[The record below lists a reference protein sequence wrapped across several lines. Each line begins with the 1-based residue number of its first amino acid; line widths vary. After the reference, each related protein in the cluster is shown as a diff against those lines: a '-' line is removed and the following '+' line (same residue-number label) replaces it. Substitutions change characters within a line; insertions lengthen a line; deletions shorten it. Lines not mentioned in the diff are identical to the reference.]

1 MRRAANMLLLVL
13 AGMLG
18 GCATSGP
25 ARIAVASRSP
35 VLPAGTPA
43 SGELAPQNENSLYL
57 NVINGLVTQQRY
69 GAALA
74 FLDDYAL
81 KQNDPEPRYWM
92 LRADALLGAG
102 RGAEAGSAYAKL
114 ETTPLAA
121 EGWNGRGRV
130 AASSRQWKDAESFFA
145 KAVQIRP
152 ANAQF
157 LNNLA
162 FARIHL
168 RQDAQAAFDLRQAH
182 ELDPGS
188 VLIRNNFIVALNLAG
203 DPADAERV
211 LAEIKSTDER
221 EKVRDFANK
230 AAAKDGLLEGEKS

>member
-1 MRRAANMLLLVL
+1 MKHAANMLLLIL

-18 GCATSGP
+18 GCAANSVTV
-25 ARIAVASRSP
+25 ATASRAP
-35 VLPAGTPA
+35 VLPASAPA
-43 SGELAPQNENSLYL
+43 GETLAPQSESSLYL
-57 NVINGLVTQQRY
+57 NVVSGLVEQQHY

-92 LRADALLGAG
+92 LRGDALLGAG
-102 RGAEAGSAYAKL
+102 RGEEAVPVYAKL

-121 EGWNGRGRV
+121 EGWNGRGRI
-130 AASSRQWKDAESFFA
+130 AASLQQWKEAEVLFA

-162 FARIHL
+162 FAKIHL
-168 RQDAQAAFDLRQAH
+168 RQGAPAAFALRQAH
-182 ELDPGS
+182 ELDPNS

-203 DPADAERV
+203 DLVSAEHV
-211 LAEIKSTDER
+211 LAEIKSADER
-221 EKVRDFANK
+221 ERVRDFAKK
-230 AAAKDGLLEGEKS
+230 AVDGAGAMEGEKS

>member
-1 MRRAANMLLLVL
+1 MKPIANALLLAL
-13 AGMLG
+13 AGVLG
-18 GCATSGP
+18 GCATSSP
-25 ARIAVASRSP
+25 VKVAVASQVPELS
-35 VLPAGTPA
+35 ASAPA
-43 SGELAPQNENSLYL
+43 SQALAPQNESSLYL
-57 NVINGLVTQQRY
+57 NVINGLVEQQHY

-81 KQNDPEPRYWM
+81 KQRDPEARYWM
-92 LRADALLGAG
+92 LRGDALLGSG
-102 RGAEAGSAYAKL
+102 RGEEAVPIYAKL

-130 AASSRQWKDAESFFA
+130 AASLQQWKEAQALFA

-162 FARIHL
+162 FAKIHL
-168 RQDAQAAFDLRQAH
+168 RQGAEAAFDLRQAH
-182 ELDPGS
+182 ELDPS
-188 VLIRNNFIVALNLAG
+188 SILIRNNFIVALDLAG
-203 DPADAERV
+203 DTASAERV

-221 EKVRDFANK
+221 EKVRDFAKK
-230 AAAKDGLLEGEKS
+230 AADRDSAMEGEKS

>member
-1 MRRAANMLLLVL
+1 MKPAANMLVLVL
-13 AGMLG
+13 AGVLG
-18 GCATSGP
+18 GCAAPGP
-25 ARIAVASRSP
+25 VKMAAASRAP
-35 VLPAGTPA
+35 VLPAGTP
-43 SGELAPQNENSLYL
+43 GGEELAPQSEDSLYL
-57 NVINGLVTQQRY
+57 NVINGLVAQQRY

-81 KQNDPEPRYWM
+81 KQSDPEPRYWM
-92 LRADALLGAG
+92 LRGDALLGAG
-102 RGAEAGSAYAKL
+102 RGAEAGPAYAKL

-130 AASSRQWKDAESFFA
+130 AASSQQWKDAEGFFA
-145 KAVQIRP
+145 RAVQIRP

-203 DPADAERV
+203 DPASAERV
-211 LAEIKSTDER
+211 LSEIKSPGER
-221 EKVRDFANK
+221 EKVRDFAK
-230 AAAKDGLLEGEKS
+230 KVVAKDGVLEGAKS